1 MEHTREAVLVGERRP
16 RRVVRRSTSDLDRSW
31 SGRWWLPL
39 AIFAAVGACVWVAV
53 WFGNTHLVH
62 DSFFPSR
69 PGIAG
74 GTVFE
79 GWQRWDAEWY
89 RSIVRDGYV
98 YYPRVQSSVAFWPS
112 YPVVVKLL
120 SWAFP
125 SVYITGSIVTLACGA
140 IAAVV
145 LDRWARVFVA
155 PSVALLAVALLCVY
169 PYSYYLY
176 GAVYADALFI
186 AATIGAFLLVERDH
200 MFWAGVVGIVASAG
214 RPAGMIV
221 AVVLVLRVLER
232 RNTADGP
239 VPFLRRF
246 DPRGARRS
254 DLPVLLAFGGVGAWC
269 AYLWVRYGDPFL
281 FVTIEKAWSQGAGP
295 STWLK
300 YQLLNDLQ
308 HHPLWPST
316 IGNCVQAVLVTGC
329 LLLAPLVKRRFGW
342 AYALYVLG
350 VVALPLIG
358 TKDFMGGGRYLL
370 GAFPC
375 FVVVAE
381 ALSTR
386 RRLAWVVLPTSMA
399 ALLVLAALF
408 GRGSYIS

>member
-1 MEHTREAVLVGERRP
+1 MATTDNLISTGTR
-16 RRVVRRSTSDLDRSW
+16 RRVRLGDGPQWTRSW
-31 SGRWWLPL
+31 WTPL
-39 AIFAAVGACVWVAV
+39 AIFAVVGAFVWLAV
-53 WFGNTHLVH
+53 WWGNVHLPH
-62 DSFFPSR
+62 DSFFPHR

-89 RSIVRDGYV
+89 RSIVRDGYI

-112 YPVVVKLL
+112 YPVVVKAFTWL
-120 SWAFP
+120 FP
-125 SVYITGSIVTLACGA
+125 SVYITGSMVTLACGA
-140 IAAVV
+140 ITMLVFN
-145 LDRWARVFVA
+145 RWARVFVA
-155 PSVALLAVALLCVY
+155 PTVALMAVALLCVY

-176 GAVYADALFI
+176 GAVYADALFV
-186 AATIGAFLLVERDH
+186 AATIGAFLLVERDR

-214 RPAGMIV
+214 RPAGMVV
-221 AVVLVLRVLER
+221 AVALVLRVLEK

-239 VPFLRRF
+239 VPFLARF
-246 DPRGARRS
+246 DPRAARRS
-254 DLPVLLAFGGVGAWC
+254 DLPILLSFAGVGAWC

-295 STWLK
+295 ETWLK
-300 YQLLNDLQ
+300 FQLIKDLQ
-308 HHPLWPST
+308 HHATWPST
-316 IGNCVQAVLVTGC
+316 IGNCVQAVLVTGS
-329 LLLAPLVKRRFGW
+329 LLLVPLVKRRFGW

-350 VVALPLIG
+350 VVALPLVG

-381 ALSTR
+381 LLVRR
-386 RRLAWVVLPTSMA
+386 RRLGLVVLGASFT
-399 ALLVLAALF
+399 ALIVLAALF